1 MNHPLLPRVR
11 RWMQQPQAASAR
23 KAQPSLSEQLP
34 NHTLALLPFTAAHG
48 IRSYN
53 EPQLTVGSRSPQTFI
68 APAVEAVGKRPAP
81 CPTFRFSCS
90 LCPPS
95 STCANYRP
103 QIATGQRALCN
114 PLAA

>member
-34 NHTLALLPFTAAHG
+34 FTAVHG

-95 STCANYRP
+95 STCANYCP
-103 QIATGQRALCN
+103 QIATGQRPLCN